1 MFLWLRGLDLNQRPP
16 GYELP
21 SVSPSAAPQCF
32 LGLLGPEI
40 APNPK
45 VVPLRS
51 TGILPCLGHRFG
63 SAEKAGLAK
72 ESGPLF
78 DYFTAPGLDDP
89 QDIPQHPLRNLGVVV
104 AQQALPP
111 PFVIHTFV
119 ALADGAPS
127 LHGRGPVPGG
137 HSRWPRS
144 TPNMADFKD
153 LRHSQASLPSK
164 LQNQVGGR
172 FNYFL
177 IPGNFLR
184 GEKPQMSSQ
193 RYAGRK
199 QEA

>member
-1 MFLWLRGLDLNQRPP
+1 MSCRRF
-16 GYELP
+16 
-21 SVSPSAAPQCF
+21 SPSAAPQCF

-72 ESGPLF
+72 ESVHFSITSL
-78 DYFTAPGLDDP
+78 
-89 QDIPQHPLRNLGVVV
+89 LRASMIRRIFRSTRSGIWELLLHSRHFP
-104 AQQALPP
+104 A
-111 PFVIHTFV
+111 FVIHTFV

-144 TPNMADFKD
+144 TPNMGRFKD
-153 LRHSQASLPSK
+153 LRHSQRPPCRANSK
-164 LQNQVGGR
+164 IKWAVDS
-172 FNYFL
+172 
-177 IPGNFLR
+177 IT
-184 GEKPQMSSQ
+184 S
-193 RYAGRK
+193 
-199 QEA
+199 